1 MKIYQRYIA
10 REAVAAI
17 LLVLLAFLALFAF
30 FDLLGE
36 VKNFGQGGYQ
46 LQHALGYVMLRVSGR
61 AYELMPLAVLIGTL
75 YAMSNLSRHS
85 ELTVLR
91 VSGVSSGRLLQGLFL
106 VAGGFAVLTFLLGEY
121 VAPPAEQAAT
131 QLQLKE
137 RGRTARDLRS
147 GLWVRDEQSFIN
159 VRLVLSDTRLRGIRI
174 YEFDQQAKLR
184 SVIEAAEGEYVAAD
198 GWRLSEVAQTILDDN
213 TARVEKRPEML
224 WRSALNPDILS
235 VLMVSPDRMS
245 LRHLAAYTRHLS
257 ENHQNTSRYDIA
269 FWKKTLYPLAALVMV
284 SLALP
289 FAAGNNRRTGVGL
302 QIFSGVMIGVLFHM
316 LNGLFANLGAINSW
330 SPLLSAATPSALF
343 LLAAV
348 GMNWW
353 VDRR

>member
-1 MKIYQRYIA
+1 
-10 REAVAAI
+10 
-17 LLVLLAFLALFAF
+17 L
-30 FDLLGE
+30 
-36 VKNFGQGGYQ
+36 
-46 LQHALGYVMLRVSGR
+46 
-61 AYELMPLAVLIGTL
+61 
-75 YAMSNLSRHS
+75 
-85 ELTVLR
+85 
-91 VSGVSSGRLLQGLFL
+91 SSGRLLQGLFL
-106 VAGGFAVLTFLLGEY
+106 VAGWFAVLTFLLGEY

-198 GWRLSEVAQTILDDN
+198 GWRLSEVVQTILDDN

-289 FAAGNNRRTGVGL
+289 FAAG
-302 QIFSGVMIGVLFHM
+302 
-316 LNGLFANLGAINSW
+316 
-330 SPLLSAATPSALF
+330 P
-343 LLAAV
+343 
-348 GMNWW
+348 
-353 VDRR
+353 